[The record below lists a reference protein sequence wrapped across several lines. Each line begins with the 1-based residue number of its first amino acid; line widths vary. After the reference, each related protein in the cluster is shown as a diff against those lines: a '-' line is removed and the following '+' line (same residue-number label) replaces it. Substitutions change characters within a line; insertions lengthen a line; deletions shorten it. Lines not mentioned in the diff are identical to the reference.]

1 MTGNLSHAETIESTH
16 DDRVVAAALASL
28 PGIGPQRLRTLVR
41 GLGVLPAWRAVRGEA
56 PAPDHIA
63 AMLRQDGLDRA
74 LRRVATA
81 QLLDQTAAA
90 LHDGNIRVLLA
101 TDAEYPASMRGDFAA
116 PAVLFVKGD
125 VSAFANRRVG
135 IIGTRAASAAGR
147 HFARRLGRELAH
159 NGVSV
164 VSGLARGIDAAAHRG
179 VIDACDATSSVA
191 SNGKSHLAGP
201 IAPNIESSIA
211 ATIAAP
217 IAAPIAVVASGLDV
231 VYPREHA
238 TLWQQVAERG
248 VIVSESPPGCA
259 PDAFRFPLRNRML
272 AMASELLV
280 VVESRATGGSMITV
294 DEAAKRGI
302 TVLAVPGSPHSD
314 TSAGTNAL
322 IAQGAT
328 SVCDVADVLVA
339 LGIDHH
345 RLAASSDA
353 RPRPSAAD
361 KVVLDALARRP
372 STFHHLVAELDL
384 PIEDVAVRLGRLE
397 AQGWAVVNGG
407 WWEALLAS

>member
-1 MTGNLSHAETIESTH
+1 MNSDLSHAETIESTH

-41 GLGVLPAWRAVRGEA
+41 GLGVLPAWRVVRGEA
-56 PAPDHIA
+56 PAPEHIA

-74 LRRVATA
+74 LRRAATA

-147 HFARRLGRELAH
+147 HFARRLGRELAR

-164 VSGLARGIDAAAHRG
+164 VSGLARGIDVAAHRG
-179 VIDACDATSSVA
+179 VIDACDAMSSVA
-191 SNGKSHLAGP
+191 SNGKSHLARH
-201 IAPNIESSIA
+201 
-211 ATIAAP
+211 

-238 TLWQQVAERG
+238 TLWQQVAECG

-328 SVCDVADVLVA
+328 SVCDAADVLVA

-372 STFHHLVAELDL
+372 STFDHLVAELDL
-384 PIEDVAVRLGRLE
+384 PIEVVAVRLGRLE

>member
-1 MTGNLSHAETIESTH
+1 MNSDLSHAETIESTH

-74 LRRVATA
+74 LRRAATV
-81 QLLDQTAAA
+81 QLLDQMAAA

-116 PAVLFVKGD
+116 PAVLFAKGD

-201 IAPNIESSIA
+201 IAPNIESS
-211 ATIAAP
+211 IAAP

-328 SVCDVADVLVA
+328 SVCDAADVLVA

-372 STFHHLVAELDL
+372 STFDHLVAELDL